1 MAFDIDVLIV
11 FADKDNEAKKN
22 ELGWVSQFKK
32 FLELM
37 LNQVLGEKS
46 KILLKAE
53 YDAITAPKLEN
64 VGVLVTVLSKE
75 FTQSGQCLDVVEAFC
90 KNNQKIDR
98 LHNRVFKIFKT
109 PLTTPEQPPRLRE
122 LLGYDM
128 FQLDTD
134 SGEIR
139 EYTDYFST
147 DAERQYWMK
156 MVDLAY
162 DIFDTLVYL
171 KNADSKSEVKNLYK
185 RKTIYLAETG
195 HDLSVQRNIIKRE
208 LQRHGYIVLPN
219 QTLPGH
225 INELEKVIKR
235 DLDESNLSIHLIGSA
250 YGEIPEGTDRSV
262 VDIQNRISADKAMKA
277 KENRE
282 DFMRLI
288 WISPGMTNASEK
300 QKGFIENIK
309 RDVEAQEGSE
319 ILQTP
324 LEDFKNIMREELV
337 DAHAGD
343 RKVVLEDSTGRSVY
357 LMHDRVDDKDILPLK
372 EAIEKSGFKVL
383 LPEFEGELLELRQK
397 HIDNL
402 RNFDAAII
410 YKGKV
415 NEQWV
420 RMKALDLLK
429 APGFGRK
436 KPIIGKAIVTTPGS
450 VRNIE
455 SFKSQN
461 LRVIESDPK
470 LAVESLKSFLQ
481 EFNA

>member
-1 MAFDIDVLIV
+1 MKADIDVLIV
-11 FADKDNEAKKN
+11 FADKDNETGKTPI
-22 ELGWVSQFKK
+22 GWVSQFKK

-37 LNQVLGEKS
+37 LNQVLGEKPN
-46 KILLKAE
+46 ILLKSE
-53 YDAITAPKLEN
+53 YDNMTAPSLNN
-64 VGVLVTVLSKE
+64 VSTLVTILSKDFIE
-75 FTQSGQCLDVVEAFC
+75 SGGCLDHLEAFH
-90 KNNQKIDR
+90 KAIASNDKKR
-98 LHNRVFKIFKT
+98 NRVFKVFRT
-109 PLTTPEQPPRLRE
+109 PLTPQEQPPRLRE
-122 LLGYDM
+122 LIGYDM
-128 FQLDTD
+128 YQLDPD

-147 DAERQYWMK
+147 EAERQYWMK

-162 DIFDTLVYL
+162 DIYDTLL
-171 KNADSKSEVKNLYK
+171 DQRNEQAKAEVKNIYK

-219 QTLPGH
+219 QTLPGTLS
-225 INELEKVIKR
+225 ELERFVTR
-235 DLDESNLSIHLIGSA
+235 DLDECNLSIHLIGNA
-250 YGEIPEGTDRSV
+250 YGEIPEGSERSV
-262 VDIQNRISADKAMKA
+262 VDLQNKIAAEKSIRA
-277 KENRE
+277 KQNNQE
-282 DFMRLI
+282 FSRLI
-288 WISPGMTNASEK
+288 WISPNLVNSSER

-309 RDVEAQEGSE
+309 RDVEAQEGAE

-337 DAHAGD
+337 DTGEKRTHDENG
-343 RKVVLEDSTGRSVY
+343 RKCIY
-357 LMHDRVDDKDILPLK
+357 LMHDRVDHNEIKPFIDV
-372 EAIEKSGFKVL
+372 IEKSGFKVL
-383 LPEFEGELLELRQK
+383 MPEFEGELLDLRKK

-420 RMKALDLLK
+420 RMKALDILK

-436 KPIIGKAIVTTPGS
+436 KPIVGKALLTAPGS
-450 VRNIE
+450 TMNVE

-461 LRVIESDPK
+461 LRVIGGESDRSI
-470 LAVESLKSFLQ
+470 ESLKSFLQ
-481 EFNA
+481 ECNA

>member
-11 FADKDNEAKKN
+11 FAEKDNEASKN
-22 ELGWVSQFKK
+22 ELGWVSQFKR

-46 KILLKAE
+46 KIMLKAE
-53 YDAITAPKLEN
+53 YDNLTSPNLKNI
-64 VGVLVTVLSKE
+64 GVLVSVLSKD
-75 FTQSGQCLDVVEAFC
+75 FIQSGACLDHVETFF
-90 KNNQKIDR
+90 KGIESSKKSR
-98 LHNRVFKIFKT
+98 HRVFKVFKS
-109 PLTTPEQPPRLRE
+109 PLGAVEQPPRLRD
-122 LLGYDM
+122 LIGYDM
-128 FQLDTD
+128 FQLDAD
-134 SGEIR
+134 SGEVR

-147 DAERQYWMK
+147 EAERQYWMK

-162 DIFDTLVYL
+162 DIFDTLIQL
-171 KNADSKSEVKNLYK
+171 KDESSVTEVKNIYK
-185 RKTIYLAETG
+185 RKTIFLAETG

-219 QTLPGH
+219 QTLPG
-225 INELEKVIKR
+225 NLAELEKIVQR
-235 DLDESNLSIHLIGSA
+235 DLSESNLSIHLIGSA
-250 YGEIPEGTDRSV
+250 YGEIPSGSDRSV
-262 VDIQNRISADKAMKA
+262 VDIQNKLAADKSQRV
-277 KENRE
+277 KETKE
-282 DFMRLI
+282 EFTRLI
-288 WISPGMTNASEK
+288 WISPVLNNASER

-309 RDVEAQEGSE
+309 RDVEAQEGAE

-337 DAHAGD
+337 ESAE
-343 RKVVLEDSTGRSVY
+343 RKTSEEPGGRSVY
-357 LMHDRVDDKDILPLK
+357 LMHDRVDVAAVKPIREVL
-372 EAIEKSGFKVL
+372 ERSGFRVL
-383 LPEFEGELLELRQK
+383 IPEFEGELLEVRKK

-402 RNFDAAII
+402 RTFDAAII

-436 KPIIGKAIVTTPGS
+436 KPIIGKAILTIPGS
-450 VRNIE
+450 ALNVENY
-455 SFKSQN
+455 KSQN
-461 LRVIESDPK
+461 LRIIESEPSRS
-470 LAVESLKSFLQ
+470 VESIKSLIE

>member
-1 MAFDIDVLIV
+1 MVFDIDVLIV
-11 FADKDNEAKKN
+11 FADGDNQSNKN

-46 KILLKAE
+46 KIMLKAE
-53 YDAITAPKLEN
+53 YDNMTSPKLDN
-64 VGVLVTVLSKE
+64 VGILVTILSKD
-75 FTQSGQCLDVVEAFC
+75 FTQSGRCLDNVESFLKAIENDT
-90 KNNQKIDR
+90 KNR
-98 LHNRVFKIFKT
+98 NRVFKVFKA
-109 PLTTPEQPPRLRE
+109 PLSGQEQPPRMRDLI
-122 LLGYDM
+122 GYDM
-128 FQLDTD
+128 FQLDPD

-147 DAERQYWMK
+147 EAERQYWMK

-162 DIFDTLVYL
+162 DIYDTLVFL
-171 KNADSKSEVKNLYK
+171 KDDSAKTEIRNIYK

-219 QTLPGH
+219 QTLPGTLR
-225 INELEKVIKR
+225 ELELIARK
-235 DLDESNLSIHLIGSA
+235 DLAESNLSIHLIGSA
-250 YGEIPEGTDRSV
+250 YGEIPSGSERSV
-262 VDIQNRISADKAMKA
+262 VDLQNKLAAEKSLKA
-277 KENRE
+277 KENNE
-282 DFMRLI
+282 EFIRLI
-288 WISPGMTNASEK
+288 WISPTLNNASEK
-300 QKGFIENIK
+300 QKSFIENIK
-309 RDVEAQEGSE
+309 RDVEAQEGAE

-337 DAHAGD
+337 ESEERRNLDESG
-343 RKVVLEDSTGRSVY
+343 ERSVY
-357 LMHDRVDDKDILPLK
+357 LMHDRIDVHDVKPIK
-372 EAIEKSGFKVL
+372 EVLEKSGFRVL
-383 LPEFEGELLELRQK
+383 VPEFEGELLELRKK
-397 HIDNL
+397 HIENL
-402 RNFDAAII
+402 RTFDAAII

-436 KPIIGKAIVTTPGS
+436 KPIMGKAILTSPGS
-450 VRNIE
+450 TMNVD

-461 LRVIESDPK
+461 LRVIESDPA
-470 LAVESLKSFLQ
+470 LTAESLKSFLR
-481 EFNA
+481 EFNS